1 MTERFKNLE
10 QLLGGYFHQDWDM
23 EGATDADVI
32 VAFRRAASVDQIEA
46 TIAEVDHI
54 LRRFSGDS
62 LKIEEL
68 LAALGCEYCYQA
80 DGPSGQEWL
89 QRVHSLLNT
98 PEPRPLPHCR
108 RIYSGHER
116 KSPIKGHLI
125 ENKR

>member
-23 EGATDADVI
+23 EGATDAEVI

-54 LRRFSGDS
+54 LRRFSRDP

-68 LAALGCEYCYQA
+68 LAALGCEYYYQA
-80 DGPSGQEWL
+80 DGLTGQEWL

-98 PEPRPLPHCR
+98 PEPRPPSSL
-108 RIYSGHER
+108 
-116 KSPIKGHLI
+116 
-125 ENKR
+125 